1 MQYKT
6 IKSRGESKYNPQ
18 LDEREIA
25 ICASPSASLNG
36 EMLTRVNKRRLR
48 CVYLHCAKLSRKKK
62 EEDEENFYKCFFL
75 FSSVSMRKKSWRWNQ
90 NETFFSPFR
99 QLASSVPVE
108 AQNVMR

>member
-62 EEDEENFYKCFFL
+62 RRRRGELLQMFL
-75 FSSVSMRKKSWRWNQ
+75 FILFRKHAKEKLEMESERNL
-90 NETFFSPFR
+90 FFSISPISLER
-99 QLASSVPVE
+99 PG
-108 AQNVMR
+108 